1 MPVEIDE
8 TQLGSLQTIAK
19 ITQGLL
25 NNPKTRKAYLETV
38 KAAHPNIPIPEIDAA
53 APINSEIS
61 GLKTAMTEFMG
72 KIEKTFDDERTERVR
87 RGVDRAVEDGRSLM
101 RKRGYTEEG
110 IKAVEDMMSAEGIG
124 DYNNALKIY
133 EHDHPLASPG
143 RPGRTNIFEFIDE
156 SAKPAEKQAEY
167 IKDLMATRGDDE
179 NVLNRQISTV
189 LNEVR
194 AGQ

>member
-8 TQLGSLQTIAK
+8 TQLGSLNTIAK

-25 NNPKTRKAYLETV
+25 NNPKTRKAYLSAV
-38 KAAHPNIPIPEIDAA
+38 KEAHPNIAIPEIDAA
-53 APINSEIS
+53 APIEQHMS
-61 GLKTAMTEFMG
+61 G
-72 KIEKTFDDERTERVR
+72 IEKKMTDFMIKMEADREAERTERVK
-87 RGVDRAVEDGRSLM
+87 RGVDRQVDEGRLLM
-101 RKRGYTEEG
+101 RKRGYTDEG

-133 EHDHPLASPG
+133 EHDHPLPSVG